1 MRDARHFT
9 LSARSLPLSH
19 SLPSLTS
26 REASLPSLN
35 PREASALASSGTEHS
50 PRPFFSARRSHS
62 ELTAGRPKRL
72 SRRERAALE
81 RRLSDADTHAWLR
94 THSTVALPR
103 YEMPKSRKRAL
114 RECFDLLDA
123 DGGGTIDPS
132 EISLVMRA
140 LGFSPAAIKQAIKL
154 GDRDGDGELSFD
166 EFVALVTQSGG
177 ASGGGGGDA
186 DSFPFALVANS
197 HRLTKLVDSYDP
209 AVLAAADA
217 KNDRRARAARPAAPA
232 EPNRQP
238 RARRA
243 PSMRVA
249 APGGG
254 DDEAFA
260 KRNRGRRVGMSSTKR
275 APGADAPLALPH
287 IRGAAPAQPIDGMW
301 LLSRNSVVVAVLSGA
316 GA

>member
-1 MRDARHFT
+1 MRQTRHFT
-9 LSARSLPLSH
+9 LSARSLPQSH
-19 SLPSLTS
+19 
-26 REASLPSLN
+26 SLPSLN
-35 PREASALASSGTEHS
+35 PREASTLASSGTEHS

-103 YEMPKSRKRAL
+103 YEMPKSKKRAL

-123 DGGGTIDPS
+123 DGGGTIDLS

-197 HRLTKLVDSYDP
+197 HRLTTLVDSYDP

-232 EPNRQP
+232 EPSRQP

-275 APGADAPLALPH
+275 APGADAPLALPRV
-287 IRGAAPAQPIDGMW
+287 RGAAPAHPIDGMW
-301 LLSRNSVVVAVLSGA
+301 LLSRNSVVAAVLSGA

>member
-1 MRDARHFT
+1 MREARHFT
-9 LSARSLPLSH
+9 LSARTLPLS
-19 SLPSLTS
+19 
-26 REASLPSLN
+26 ASLPSLN
-35 PREASALASSGTEHS
+35 TREASTLASSGTEHS

-103 YEMPKSRKRAL
+103 YEMPKSKKRAL

-123 DGGGTIDPS
+123 DGGGTIDLS

-140 LGFSPAAIKQAIKL
+140 LGFSPTAIKQAIKL

-232 EPNRQP
+232 EPNRTTARAP
-238 RARRA
+238 RAVDARRRAGRRRRRGVRGATAGGASECRRRCARRA
-243 PSMRVA
+243 RTRRSRCRASAARRRRSQLTACGSCRATRSSPPS
-249 APGGG
+249 
-254 DDEAFA
+254 
-260 KRNRGRRVGMSSTKR
+260 SR
-275 APGADAPLALPH
+275 AQAL
-287 IRGAAPAQPIDGMW
+287 
-301 LLSRNSVVVAVLSGA
+301 S
-316 GA
+316 